1 MAQTAD
7 SSDDPLAISFGRRL
21 TAVREEQGLS
31 SVELGD
37 RAGMKKAYVWRVEQ
51 GKTLPSL
58 RTAARFAKALV
69 MSLSELLDGV
79 EFPEG

>member
-58 RTAARFAKALV
+58 RTAARFAKALEI
-69 MSLSELLDGV
+69 SLSELLEGV
-79 EFPEG
+79 ELPER